1 MSGEA
6 PSPMTST
13 FSTGALRNLRVID
26 LTRVWAGPLGTRA
39 LADFGAEIIKVS
51 DPRMPLSRVGKVND
65 KLNRNKFNVAL
76 RLDKPQGRDVFL
88 DLVSIADVVI
98 ENFRPRVMRN
108 LDITYDRLLD
118 VNPDLIM
125 CSMPGFGLDGPYSEY
140 PAFGS
145 TAEAMAGI
153 NSMIGYD
160 PQRPL
165 QTGLSYADPVSGLNL
180 VSTILAFARRRGL
193 TGKGNFIDLALADS
207 PLGTLGEYF
216 VANSSKGYIQE
227 PQGNRHP
234 QYSPHGA
241 FRCKGNDQWIAIS
254 ITNNAQWSRFKR
266 QVNDTRLSP
275 TCYTKVSSRQNNENT
290 INGIIEEWTLDKDST
305 ELMELLQGEGIP
317 SGKVSNNLEV
327 LNDVHLNVRDYFSYL
342 TPKNGEEEK
351 YDGQAI
357 PGNQRKREEWFPMKN
372 LGEDSSNIL
381 LKYLGYSKPKYLS
394 LIENEVIS

>member
-1 MSGEA
+1 
-6 PSPMTST
+6 
-13 FSTGALRNLRVID
+13 
-26 LTRVWAGPLGTRA
+26 
-39 LADFGAEIIKVS
+39 
-51 DPRMPLSRVGKVND
+51 
-65 KLNRNKFNVAL
+65 
-76 RLDKPQGRDVFL
+76 
-88 DLVSIADVVI
+88 
-98 ENFRPRVMRN
+98 
-108 LDITYDRLLD
+108 
-118 VNPDLIM
+118 
-125 CSMPGFGLDGPYSEY
+125 

-180 VSTILAFARRRGL
+180 VNTILAFARRRGL

-207 PLGTLGEYF
+207 PLGTLGEFF
-216 VANSSKGYIQE
+216 VANSRNGYIQK
-227 PQGNRHP
+227 PQGNRHSH
-234 QYSPHGA
+234 YSPHGA

-254 ITNNAQWSRFKR
+254 ITNDSQWSRFKHL
-266 QVNDTRLSP
+266 VNDPRLNP
-275 TCYTKVSSRQNNENT
+275 ACYANVSSRKNNENT
-290 INGIIEEWTLDKDST
+290 INEIIEEWTLNKDAT
-305 ELMELLQGEGIP
+305 QLMELLQQEGIP

-327 LNDVHLNVRDYFSYL
+327 LNDVHLNARDYFSYL
-342 TPKNGEEEK
+342 TPKDEKEEK

-372 LGEDSSNIL
+372 LGEDSYTIL